1 MHHLI
6 SNVDKQFMGLWYFMD
21 SESILLDVL
30 LMMKLTIEK
39 SYSRIST
46 DFELKKTLKIYS

>member
-1 MHHLI
+1 MYHLI
-6 SNVDKQFMGLWYFMD
+6 SNVDKQIMGLWYFM
-21 SESILLDVL
+21 ESILLNVL

-46 DFELKKTLKIYS
+46 DFELKKTLKMYS